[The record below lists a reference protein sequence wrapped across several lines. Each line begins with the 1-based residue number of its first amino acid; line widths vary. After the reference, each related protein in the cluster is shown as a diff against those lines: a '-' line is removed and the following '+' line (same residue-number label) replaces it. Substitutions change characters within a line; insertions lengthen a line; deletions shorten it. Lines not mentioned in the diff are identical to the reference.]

1 MVAWS
6 FTTTRTFRLQSAI
19 PSSLPNAASHC
30 QCKNPTTYHRA
41 TWQVLDGSHRCRLV
55 RFIAVWE
62 ESDVAYPVPMF
73 SMIQTIE
80 TSPFLDK
87 TGTPGRLS

>member
-6 FTTTRTFRLQSAI
+6 FTTTRTFRLQSDI
-19 PSSLPNAASHC
+19 PSSLPNAAS

-73 SMIQTIE
+73 SVIQTIE